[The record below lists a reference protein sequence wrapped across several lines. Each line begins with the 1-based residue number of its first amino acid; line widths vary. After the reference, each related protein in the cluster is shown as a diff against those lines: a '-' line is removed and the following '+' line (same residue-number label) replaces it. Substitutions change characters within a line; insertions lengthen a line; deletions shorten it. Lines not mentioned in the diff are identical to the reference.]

1 MLMKKLLV
9 LPMLFFSIS
18 CFADVYI
25 GTFQFSNR
33 SVSLKYTFDLS
44 NKSNLKG
51 TFEANRSGRMTPC
64 WQGIR
69 SIDGS
74 KIAGAD
80 IVLIAAP
87 NAAQEGMSCEV
98 IEFVGKSEGNKL
110 IGRLTFGP
118 NVADV
123 VLTKEK

>member
-1 MLMKKLLV
+1 MKKLLV
-9 LPMLFFSIS
+9 LPMLFFSVS
-18 CFADVYI
+18 CFADVYS
-25 GTFQFSNR
+25 GAFQFSNR
-33 SVSLKYTFDLS
+33 SVSLRYSFDPS

-74 KIAGAD
+74 KIDGAD

-98 IEFVGKSEGNKL
+98 IEFAGKVEGNKL
-110 IGRLTFGP
+110 IGKFTFGAQVI
-118 NVADV
+118 NGL
-123 VLTKEK
+123 VLTKE

>member
-1 MLMKKLLV
+1 MKKLLV

-18 CFADVYI
+18 CFADVYT
-25 GTFQFSNR
+25 GTFQLTNR
-33 SVSLKYTFDLS
+33 SVVLKYSFDAS
-44 NKSNLKG
+44 NKNNLKG

-74 KIAGAD
+74 KIDGAD